1 MRPNP
6 RGNLSTGKG
15 TGMTLEQELIDIFAS
30 TPSQRNREILIGYY
44 GWEDGRQHTLTEVG
58 ARFGITRE
66 RVRQVCAKLTKRL
79 KTAPVSAPIMDRVL
93 KLISEMLP
101 APAAR
106 IEAELTGQG
115 FTAVG
120 MSLGTVAAAAR
131 LLDRP
136 VEFEIV
142 AVTSDNRP
150 KTASA
155 KRKGRATYNVTDG
168 RLAVRP
174 GQEKAVTAAIDLAKK
189 EAYFHGLTTVERIER
204 AIAGRGSE
212 GKKGT
217 GTFCAKYPQ
226 GRSGKMYLSPFS
238 PLVRQTVALMEGFRW
253 LDQSAGW
260 FCLSSIQRHGLPKT
274 IDKVLAVSGE
284 VTGEQLHK
292 ALSRN
297 RRLWKE
303 PPPENVLLEFCR
315 RMPGVRVEDDRIIA
329 DPPRDWKK
337 SLTGVEAKLVAVLK
351 KHGPL
356 MERGEME
363 DLCVGGG
370 MNRFSFHAFVSWSPV
385 IAQFGHSVYGL
396 LGTEVS
402 PEQVEAVLARRR
414 ADRAERRVLDGHGRT
429 ADGKVWL
436 QYRLSKAASTYAVIT
451 IPAALKKTVRGR
463 FKFLDADGREIGT
476 LATKDGRAWGLGAFL
491 RKNGARIGDRIKL
504 TLDLKNRTAAVT
516 WEERGEE

>member
-1 MRPNP
+1 
-6 RGNLSTGKG
+6 
-15 TGMTLEQELIDIFAS
+15 MTLEQELIDIFAS

-44 GWEDGRQHTLTEVG
+44 GWKDGRQHTLTEVG
-58 ARFGITRE
+58 TRFGITRE
-66 RVRQVCAKLTKRL
+66 RVRQICAKLTKRL

-106 IEAELTGQG
+106 IEAELAGQG
-115 FTAVG
+115 FTAIG
-120 MSLGTVAAAAR
+120 MSLETVAAAAR
-131 LLDRP
+131 LLDQS

-142 AVTSDNRP
+142 AVHPDNRP

-155 KRKGRATYNVTDG
+155 KRKGRATHNVADG

-204 AIAGRGSE
+204 AIAKRGGDRTNTE
-212 GKKGT
+212 
-217 GTFCAKYPQ
+217 
-226 GRSGKMYLSPFS
+226 
-238 PLVRQTVALMEGFRW
+238 LVRQTVALMEGFHW

-260 FCLSSIQRHGLPKT
+260 FCLLSIQRHGLPKT

-284 VTGEQLHK
+284 VTGEQLYK

-315 RMPGVRVEDDRIIA
+315 RMPGVRVEGDRIIA

-396 LGTEVS
+396 LGAEVS
-402 PEQVEAVLARRR
+402 PEQVEKVLARRR
-414 ADRAERRVLDGHGRT
+414 ADRANRRVLDGHGRT

-491 RKNGARIGDRIKL
+491 RKNGAGIGDRIKL
-504 TLDLKNRTAAVT
+504 TLDLKKRTAAVT
-516 WEERGEE
+516 WEERGVE

>member
-1 MRPNP
+1 
-6 RGNLSTGKG
+6 
-15 TGMTLEQELIDIFAS
+15 MTLEQELIDIFAS

-44 GWEDGRQHTLTEVG
+44 GWKDGRQHTLTEVG
-58 ARFGITRE
+58 TRFGITRE
-66 RVRQVCAKLTKRL
+66 RVRQICAKLTKRL
-79 KTAPVSAPIMDRVL
+79 KTAPISAPIMDRTL

-106 IEAELTGQG
+106 IEAELAGQG

-120 MSLGTVAAAAR
+120 MSLETVAAAAR

-142 AVTSDNRP
+142 AVHSDNRP

-155 KRKGRATYNVTDG
+155 KRKERAKHNVSDG

-174 GQEKAVTAAIDLAKK
+174 GQEKAVTAAIDLTKK
-189 EAYFHGLTTVERIER
+189 EAYFHGLTTIERIER
-204 AIAGRGSE
+204 AIAKRGGDRANAE
-212 GKKGT
+212 
-217 GTFCAKYPQ
+217 
-226 GRSGKMYLSPFS
+226 
-238 PLVRQTVALMEGFRW
+238 LVRQTVALMEGFHW

-284 VTGEQLHK
+284 VTGKQLHK

-315 RMPGVRVEDDRIIA
+315 RMPGVRVEGDRIIA
-329 DPPRDWKK
+329 VPPRDWKK

-363 DLCVGGG
+363 DICVGDG
-370 MNRFSFHAFVSWSPV
+370 MNRFSFHAFVSWSPA

-396 LGTEVS
+396 LGAEVS
-402 PEQVEAVLARRR
+402 PEQVEKVLDRRR
-414 ADRAERRVLDGHGRT
+414 ANRADRRVLDGHGQT

-504 TLDLKNRTAAVT
+504 TLDLKKRTAAVT
-516 WEERGEE
+516 WEKRGEPEPDER

>member
-1 MRPNP
+1 
-6 RGNLSTGKG
+6 
-15 TGMTLEQELIDIFAS
+15 MTLEQELIDIFAS

-44 GWEDGRQHTLTEVG
+44 GWKDGRQHTLTEVG

-66 RVRQVCAKLTKRL
+66 RVRQICAKLTKKL
-79 KTAPVSAPIMDRVL
+79 KTATVSAPIMDRVL
-93 KLISEMLP
+93 KLICDMLP

-106 IEAELTGQG
+106 IEAELAGHG

-120 MSLGTVAAAAR
+120 MSVETVAAAAR

-142 AVTSDNRP
+142 AVPSNNRP
-150 KTASA
+150 KT
-155 KRKGRATYNVTDG
+155 RKGQTTHNVADG

-174 GQEKAVTAAIDLAKK
+174 GQEKAVSATIDLAKK
-189 EAYFHGLTTVERIER
+189 EAYFHGLTTIDRIER
-204 AIAGRGSE
+204 AIATRGNSRANTE
-212 GKKGT
+212 
-217 GTFCAKYPQ
+217 
-226 GRSGKMYLSPFS
+226 
-238 PLVRQTVALMEGFRW
+238 LVRQTVSLMEGFLW
-253 LDQSAGW
+253 LDQSVGW
-260 FCLSSIQRHGLPKT
+260 FCLSSILRHGLPKT

-315 RMPGVRVEDDRIIA
+315 QMPGVRVEQDRIIA

-402 PEQVEAVLARRR
+402 PDQVEEVFARRR
-414 ADRAERRVLDGHGRT
+414 AARADRRVLDGHGRT
-429 ADGKVWL
+429 ADGKIWL
-436 QYRLSKAASTYAVIT
+436 LYRLSKAASTYAVIT
-451 IPAALKKTVRGR
+451 IPAALKKTVHGR
-463 FKFLDADGREIGT
+463 FKFLDSDGREIGT

-504 TLDLKNRTAAVT
+504 TLDLNNRSASVT
-516 WEERGEE
+516 WEERGEG

>member
-1 MRPNP
+1 
-6 RGNLSTGKG
+6 
-15 TGMTLEQELIDIFAS
+15 MTLEQELIDIFAS

-44 GWEDGRQHTLTEVG
+44 GWKDGRQHTLTEVG

-79 KTAPVSAPIMDRVL
+79 KTVPVSAPIMDRVL

-106 IEAELTGQG
+106 IEAELAGQG

-120 MSLGTVAAAAR
+120 MSLKTVAAAAR

-142 AVTSDNRP
+142 AVHSRIVAQP
-150 KTASA
+150 PSA
-155 KRKGRATYNVTDG
+155 VSRGSHSRGRLCHKPSDG

-174 GQEKAVTAAIDLAKK
+174 GQEKAVTAVIDLAKK
-189 EAYFHGLTTVERIER
+189 EAYFHGLTTVERIEQ
-204 AIAGRGSE
+204 AIARRGSE

-217 GTFCAKYPQ
+217 GTFCAKHPQ
-226 GRSGKMYLSPFS
+226 GRSGKMYLSPFFPGS
-238 PLVRQTVALMEGFRW
+238 GQANAELVRQTVALMEGFHW

-284 VTGEQLHK
+284 VTGEQLYK

-297 RRLWKE
+297 RRLWKV

-315 RMPGVRVEDDRIIA
+315 RMPGVRVEGDRIIA

-363 DLCVGGG
+363 DLCVGDG

-396 LGTEVS
+396 LGAEVS
-402 PEQVEAVLARRR
+402 PEQVEEVLARRR
-414 ADRAERRVLDGHGRT
+414 ADRADRRVLDGHGRT

-504 TLDLKNRTAAVT
+504 TLDLKKRTAAVT
-516 WEERGEE
+516 WEERGVE

>member
-1 MRPNP
+1 
-6 RGNLSTGKG
+6 
-15 TGMTLEQELIDIFAS
+15 MTLEQELIDIFAS

-44 GWEDGRQHTLTEVG
+44 GWDDGRQHTLTEVG

-66 RVRQVCAKLTKRL
+66 RVRQICAKLTKRL
-79 KTAPVSAPIMDRVL
+79 NTAPDSAPIMDRAL

-106 IEAELTGQG
+106 IEAELAGQG

-120 MSLGTVAAAAR
+120 MSLKTVAAAAR

-142 AVTSDNRP
+142 AVPSDNRP
-150 KTASA
+150 KTRKGWHTPERSEGHGSPADHALRSA
-155 KRKGRATYNVTDG
+155 QGRATHQGRAIHQGRTTFNVIDG

-174 GQEKAVTAAIDLAKK
+174 GQEKAVTATIDLAKK

-204 AIAGRGSE
+204 AIAKRGS
-212 GKKGT
+212 
-217 GTFCAKYPQ
+217 
-226 GRSGKMYLSPFS
+226 GRANAE
-238 PLVRQTVALMEGFRW
+238 LVQQTISLMDGFRW
-253 LDQSAGW
+253 LDQSVGW

-284 VTGEQLHK
+284 ITGEQLHK

-315 RMPGVRVEDDRIIA
+315 QMPGVRVENDRIIT

-363 DLCVGGG
+363 DLCVSGG

-402 PEQVEAVLARRR
+402 PEQVEEVLTRRR
-414 ADRAERRVLDGHGRT
+414 ADRADRRVLDGHGRT
-429 ADGKVWL
+429 ADGKIWL

-463 FKFLDADGREIGT
+463 FKFLDTDGREIGT

-504 TLDLKNRTAAVT
+504 TLDLKKRTAAVK
-516 WEERGEE
+516 WEERGEG